1 MTTPQKEALKHLAIV
16 FLYSGVSSI
25 LPIVLAYVEN
35 DPRWTLLIPIVNSAW
50 YAVSRYLKERKLI
63 EETNMKGDAF

>member
-1 MTTPQKEALKHLAIV
+1 MTTPQKEALKHLATV

-35 DPRWTLLIPIVNSAW
+35 DPRWTLLIPLINSAW

-63 EETNMKGDAF
+63 EETDMKGDAF

>member
-35 DPRWTLLIPIVNSAW
+35 DPRWTLLIPLINSAW

-63 EETNMKGDAF
+63 EETDMKGDAF

>member
-1 MTTPQKEALKHLAIV
+1 MTTPQKEALKHLSIV

-35 DPRWTLLIPIVNSAW
+35 DPRWTLLIPLINSAW

-63 EETNMKGDAF
+63 EATDMKGDAF

>member
-25 LPIVLAYVEN
+25 LPIILAYVQN
-35 DPRWTLLIPIVNSAW
+35 DPRWTLLIPLVNSAW

-63 EETNMKGDAF
+63 EETDMKGDAF

>member
-25 LPIVLAYVEN
+25 LPIILAYVQN
-35 DPRWTLLIPIVNSAW
+35 DPRWTLLIPLVNSAW
-50 YAVSRYLKERKLI
+50 YAISRYLKERKLI
-63 EETNMKGDAF
+63 EETDMKGDAF